1 MKEEEYIN
9 LFNVNP
15 YPEYINQPNQ
25 DLLIEIDSQ
34 GKYFF
39 SRDDLLRSSHED
51 YTIED
56 LMEDYE

>member
-25 DLLIEIDSQ
+25 DLLIEVDSQ
-34 GKYFF
+34 GKFYF
-39 SRDDLLRSSHED
+39 SRHEE